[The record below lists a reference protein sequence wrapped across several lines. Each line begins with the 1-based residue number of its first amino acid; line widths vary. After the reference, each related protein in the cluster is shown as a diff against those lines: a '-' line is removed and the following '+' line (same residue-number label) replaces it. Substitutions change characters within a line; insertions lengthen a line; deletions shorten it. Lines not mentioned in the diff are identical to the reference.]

1 VAKIEDNDRE
11 MLDGEKLRELIK
23 KREQDVSSSYLLT
36 SSRVWLQVG
45 DIMSRDVATVSPAQ
59 NLASGAMIMAEGRVS
74 SLVVT
79 KHGQAVGIVTETDFL
94 KKIAAQGISA
104 DDAKVREVMSSPV
117 ISVRPDMS
125 VLDAG
130 KIAEDKHVKRLPVL
144 DAGKL
149 VGIVTQTDLI
159 RVLSSYGMWRDVV
172 EIMSRNV
179 ATVQRDTSIAV
190 AAALM
195 SARGISGIVVM
206 QANEIA
212 GVITERDLL
221 RKVIAAGKD
230 PAKVKADEIMSFP
243 VVSVPPHYSVFSSSR
258 IMEKRH
264 IRRLVVEDNRRL
276 CGIVTQTDIFRA
288 VEDRLKQE
296 EENNYRLLDSSKICI
311 YNLNLQGRV
320 TYVNPAFM
328 KILEAADRTELLGKP
343 FLPERF
349 WFDRR
354 DRRNFLSKL
363 RKGTVE
369 IRDLTLRSA
378 TGKRVD
384 VTVFSSFTRDI
395 RGRINGSRGIVQDV
409 TDKREL
415 VTLKKAQKALQASEE
430 RYRHITEAVTDYIF
444 TVRFENGEAVETV
457 HSEASVAVT
466 GYTPQEL
473 NKNPNLW
480 FDMVHPDDWEP
491 VREQVSQCIQ
501 GQDIKPIEYRIIRKD
516 DGIRWVR
523 RTLVRNCDE
532 QGRITSYDGL
542 LQDITELKL
551 GEQIQLQLFTEL
563 EQATVELRNFA
574 HVASH
579 DLKVP
584 LRGISALASWLLT
597 DYADKF
603 DEEGRERIRLLLA
616 RVRRMYGLIDGVLWY
631 SRITRLKEKR
641 SRVDLNEIVADVIE
655 QLTPPAT
662 IKIEIEKKL
671 PAIVCGENAVRQV
684 FNSLLSNA
692 ISYMDKPEGK
702 IRIDWSEEADFWK
715 FSVADNG
722 PGIEERHFEKIF
734 RIFQT
739 LSPRDKVESTGIG
752 LTVARKVLEFCGGKI
767 WLQSKPGEGS
777 TFLFT
782 IPKEIKAAPSILLP
796 VGAAD

>member
-1 VAKIEDNDRE
+1 
-11 MLDGEKLRELIK
+11 MLDGKRLRELIK
-23 KREQDVSSSYLLT
+23 KRQQDVSSNYLLT
-36 SSRVWLQVG
+36 SSRVWLQVS
-45 DIMSRDVATVSPAQ
+45 DMMSRDVATISPAQ

-74 SLVVT
+74 SLVVIE
-79 KHGQAVGIVTETDFL
+79 HGRVVGIVTETDFL
-94 KKIAAQGISA
+94 KKIAAQGINA

-144 DAGKL
+144 NGNKL

-179 ATVQRDTSIAV
+179 ATVQRETTIAE

-206 QANEIA
+206 QANEVA

-230 PAKVKADEIMSFP
+230 PARVKADEIMSFP

-258 IMEKRH
+258 IMEKMH
-264 IRRLVVEDNRRL
+264 IRRLVVEDNKRL

-288 VEDRLKQE
+288 VEDRLKRE
-296 EENNYRLLDSSKICI
+296 EENNYRLLENSKICV
-311 YNLNLQGRV
+311 YSLDLQGRV

-328 KILEAADRTELLGKP
+328 KILEVTDRAELLDKP

-349 WFDRR
+349 WFDRQ
-354 DRRNFLSKL
+354 DRRKFLSKL

-378 TGKRVD
+378 TGRRVD

-395 RGRINGSRGIVQDV
+395 RGQINGSRGVVQDV
-409 TDKREL
+409 TDNREL
-415 VTLKKAQKALQASEE
+415 VALKKAQKALRASEE

-444 TVRFENGEAVETV
+444 TVRFDENGRAVETV

-466 GYTPQEL
+466 GYTPVEL
-473 NKNPNLW
+473 NENPNLW
-480 FDMVHPDDWEP
+480 FDIVHTEDWEP

-501 GQDIKPIEYRIIRKD
+501 GQDIKPIEHRIIRKD
-516 DGIRWVR
+516 GGIRWVR

-532 QGRITSYDGL
+532 QGRIVSYDGL

-563 EQATVELRNFA
+563 KQATVELRDFA
-574 HVASH
+574 HIASH

-603 DEEGRERIRLLLA
+603 DDQGRQRIQLLLA
-616 RVRRMYGLIDGVLWY
+616 RVRRMYMLIDGVLWY

-641 SRVDLNEIVADVIE
+641 SGIDLNEVVADVIE
-655 QLTPPAT
+655 QLAPPAG
-662 IKIEIEKKL
+662 IEIEIEKKL
-671 PAIVCGENAVRQV
+671 PVIVCGQNAIRQV

-692 ISYMDKPEGK
+692 ISYMDKPEG
-702 IRIDWSEEADFWK
+702 RITIDFSEEEDFWK

-752 LTVARKVLEFCGGKI
+752 LTVAKKILQFCGGKI
-767 WLQSKPGEGS
+767 WVRSKPGEGS
-777 TFLFT
+777 TFSFT